1 MAGPRGPI
9 HSVAMDTQ
17 TITQSLAYIS
27 WVLLLGI
34 GLGALA
40 LVVLLRQSTD
50 ATKGFL
56 GFTAICA
63 GLAGLLVFFIDGSLP
78 DPAQLEIQAAP
89 DLDTAR
95 SGAIGLFTALSFVA
109 GVRMLRGHRAL
120 LGGVTGV
127 LAGVLAM
134 ALASLG
140 WAGGPVEGVPL
151 LVHMLAL
158 AAVTGGSVAAVILAH
173 WYLVTPRISE
183 DPLVL
188 TTRLLAGALGVQL
201 LLFGAWV
208 ATGIPSGPPF
218 GALTGANA
226 VLVWLRLIV
235 GIVFPLV
242 LAVMAYRTAL
252 TRSME
257 SATGLLYIELTL
269 VLASTIVAAG
279 LALGT
284 GLLV

>member
-1 MAGPRGPI
+1 
-9 HSVAMDTQ
+9 MDTQ

-34 GLGALA
+34 GLGSLA
-40 LVVLLRQSTD
+40 LVVLLRQTTD
-50 ATKGFL
+50 ATRGFL

-63 GLAGLLVFFIDGSLP
+63 GLGGLLVWFIDDSLP
-78 DPAQLEIQAAP
+78 DPAQLHIDAAP
-89 DLDTAR
+89 GLDLAR
-95 SGAIGLFTALSFVA
+95 SIAIGAFTVLAFLA
-109 GVRMLRGHRAL
+109 GVRMLRGRRAFF
-120 LGGVTGV
+120 LGAGGV
-127 LAGVLAM
+127 LAGVVAV
-134 ALASLG
+134 AIGALG

-151 LVHMLAL
+151 MVQMLAL

-173 WYLVTPRISE
+173 WYLVTPKISE
-183 DPLVL
+183 VPLVL
-188 TTRLLAGALGVQL
+188 TTRLLSGALAVQL
-201 LLFGAWV
+201 LLFLVWV

-218 GALTGANA
+218 GALTGSNA
-226 VLVWLRLIV
+226 ALVWLRLVV

-242 LAVMAYRTAL
+242 LAVMAYRTSL

-257 SATGLLYIELTL
+257 SATGLLYIVLTL

-279 LALGT
+279 LAVGT

>member
-1 MAGPRGPI
+1 
-9 HSVAMDTQ
+9 MDTQ
-17 TITQSLAYIS
+17 TITQSLAYLS
-27 WVLLLGI
+27 WVLFSGM
-34 GLGALA
+34 GLGMLA
-40 LVVLLRQSTD
+40 LVVVLRATTD

-63 GLAGLLVFFIDGSLP
+63 ALSLLLALLVDTSLP
-78 DPAQLEIQAAP
+78 DPGKLAITAAP
-89 DLDTAR
+89 LFDLPRRVALGLSALFALIAGIR
-95 SGAIGLFTALSFVA
+95 LLRERPALVPGGIGLA
-109 GVRMLRGHRAL
+109 
-120 LGGVTGV
+120 
-127 LAGVLAM
+127 AGVLATL
-134 ALASLG
+134 LAAVG
-140 WAGGPVEGVPL
+140 WAGGALLGIPFLVEL
-151 LVHMLAL
+151 LAL
-158 AAVTGGSVAAVILAH
+158 AAVTGGSVGAVILAH

-183 DPLVL
+183 RPL
-188 TTRLLAGALGVQL
+188 LLATKLLVGTLAIQL
-201 LLFGAWV
+201 LLFAVWT

-226 VLVWLRLIV
+226 ILVWLRLLV
-235 GIVFPLV
+235 GIVAPLV
-242 LAVMAYRTAL
+242 LAWMAWKTAL